1 MRIPDYRNVHG
12 VKGLNQWAT
21 KIGRVDKS
29 HKDEFEKELE
39 DSIHKI
45 KSEAKTK
52 KRRNSKGTAS
62 SYL

>member
-1 MRIPDYRNVHG
+1 MRIPDYRNIHE

-39 DSIHKI
+39 DSIHKR

-52 KRRNSKGTAS
+52 KKKKLKRNS
-62 SYL
+62 